1 MKLLII
7 TCIKEY
13 KDDTVRLFKNAK
25 ITAFSNTD
33 IHGFKTSDAENL
45 ISNWFSSSTDN
56 VKSILF
62 FTFTEIEKID
72 VLLKE
77 VKSFNDQIESDNPL
91 RAIVLDIE
99 KFV

>member
-1 MKLLII
+1 MKLLIL
-7 TCIKEY
+7 TSIKEY
-13 KDDTVRLFKNAK
+13 KKDTVRLFKKAK
-25 ITAFSNTD
+25 INAFSNTD
-33 IHGFKTSDAENL
+33 INGFKTADPENL
-45 ISNWFSSSTDN
+45 INNWFSSSTDN

-62 FTFTEIEKID
+62 FTFTEKEKID
-72 VLLKE
+72 VLLDE

>member
-7 TCIKEY
+7 TSIKEY
-13 KDDTVRLFKNAK
+13 KEETVKLFKKAK

-33 IHGFKTSDAENL
+33 INGFKTSDPENL
-45 ISNWFSSSTDN
+45 INNWFSSSTDN

-62 FTFTEIEKID
+62 FTFTDSDKIE